1 MSLISKFIPPID
13 LPGFFRVESYSGN
26 NQTRLSVKWN
36 LDGNPGEKTHV
47 IERGSATLA
56 EVVEAF
62 PGTEKITSNAKWLA
76 AKMIVGKIPLPPN
89 WVLECGSAPAELEGF
104 MLTFDVGKQHFEKH
118 LKVTKVQLTQLE
130 DLIKWIAE
138 ANKID
143 RHGVG
148 T

>member
-13 LPGFFRVESYSGN
+13 LPGFFRLESYSGN
-26 NQTRLSVKWN
+26 NQTKLSVRWN
-36 LDGNPGEKTHV
+36 LDGNPGEKIQV
-47 IERGSATLA
+47 LERGTATLA
-56 EVVEAF
+56 EVIEAF
-62 PGTEKITSNAKWLA
+62 PGTEKIVTNVKWIA
-76 AKMIVGKIPLPPN
+76 ARMVLGKIPLPPN
-89 WVLECGSAPAELEGF
+89 WVLECGAAPDNKEGF
-104 MLTFDVGKQHFEKH
+104 LLTFDVGPQHFEKH

-130 DLIKWIAE
+130 DLLKWIGE